1 MGFPCFTPNC
11 TFRSSSNYFL
21 IISKIVWCYM
31 FLRVKIATEELQ
43 IGIYIPGL
51 IIDPSLFLSSFDY
64 QGKSPFLRNMN
75 NIFHYQLFFYQLFFY
90 QHILYILIIA
100 VSCPEAPRI
109 TQRRLF
115 DASKINHNIIGR
127 STDDNDNLILSLEEE
142 DQQKSPQQS
151 CPRKVI
157 CEANHFSACTFVLVF
172 LS

>member
-1 MGFPCFTPNC
+1 MGFPCLTPNC

-75 NIFHYQLFFYQLFFY
+75 NILPLSIVFYQQFFLSTVFLSTVL
-90 QHILYILIIA
+90 HILYILIIA
-100 VSCPEAPRI
+100 VSCPEALRI

-115 DASKINHNIIGR
+115 DASKINHNMINYHWKINR
-127 STDDNDNLILSLEEE
+127 
-142 DQQKSPQQS
+142 
-151 CPRKVI
+151 
-157 CEANHFSACTFVLVF
+157 
-172 LS
+172 